1 MTETDLIKKI
11 RLLKQIRP
19 SKDWVLL
26 TKRELFKEE
35 TPVFKAYRNP
45 ASVILRIFPRLF
57 LNYRFAVATFVVLG
71 ILASGAV
78 NLAQNSLPGDFLYPV
93 KRISEKGRAVFVSE
107 KEKPKAQLELAN
119 KRLDELTKIAE
130 ENQVRKLAPAIS
142 EFQASLYQ
150 AAKDLKKPSKL
161 TQEIVD
167 QTQRLKE
174 KREKIKVSY
183 GINIGESEEYK
194 NTLREIVQ
202 RNIEVLEE
210 SSLTENQETLLVEA
224 KEDFDAENF
233 TGALVKILLLSQ
245 SK

>member
-1 MTETDLIKKI
+1 M
-11 RLLKQIRP
+11 
-19 SKDWVLL
+19 
-26 TKRELFKEE
+26 
-35 TPVFKAYRNP
+35 
-45 ASVILRIFPRLF
+45 
-57 LNYRFAVATFVVLG
+57 
-71 ILASGAV
+71 
-78 NLAQNSLPGDFLYPV
+78 
-93 KRISEKGRAVFVSE
+93 
-107 KEKPKAQLELAN
+107 AN